1 MPFSMH
7 NRYLSWLFLG
17 AALALISLRA
27 QAPGSPIAGGAE
39 QVLAARVTGLV
50 QMTVGGQTSSVKTE
64 DRVPTSAKIVTAKDA
79 SIVLVFSN
87 GATTQLGS
95 DTELVIEEF
104 LQDPFASTVRMA
116 DLAEEP
122 SRSRT
127 RLALNRG
134 ELVGNV
140 KKLKHAE
147 GSSYTVVT
155 PVGAAGIRGTTFRI
169 VFRPVAV
176 GQAFGAIPQQTEF
189 SLVTLEGDVSFQQGP
204 LLPTAPVPGGG
215 GVAGR
220 PGISV
225 RTGQQIVLN
234 LTVSRNPAGQFSL
247 GNPPSISTAIPMAP
261 ATAGQMAQAVQN
273 MVAATTGRSFVPVA
287 TRPGAPATL
296 PGSNN
301 SEASATPSPS
311 SNAPGGPNLPPPK
324 SQSPGATA
332 NPSSSSTQGPG
343 AIPPPRVQPA
353 PRTTPLS
360 GER

>member
-1 MPFSMH
+1 MH

-17 AALALISLRA
+17 AVFALISLRA
-27 QAPGSPIAGGAE
+27 QSSGTTPLVGGAE
-39 QVLAARVTGLV
+39 QVRAVRVMGTV
-50 QMTVGGQTSSVKTE
+50 QMTIAALTTTVKE
-64 DRVPTSAKIVTAKDA
+64 DDRVPQAAKIVTGKDS

-104 LQDPFASTVRMA
+104 LQDPFAKIVRIA
-116 DLAEEP
+116 ELVEEP

-147 GSSYTVVT
+147 GSSYTIVT

-176 GQAFGAIPQQTEF
+176 GQAFGAIPQPVEF
-189 SLVTLEGDVSFQQGP
+189 SLTTLEGDVRFQP
-204 LLPTAPVPGGG
+204 VAPNAVAGGG
-215 GVAGR
+215 GFVGS
-220 PGISV
+220 PEVPV
-225 RTGQQIVLN
+225 RTGQEIVLN
-234 LTVSRNPAGQFSL
+234 LTVSRNPAGQLFL
-247 GNPPSISTAIPMAP
+247 GNPPRAPVAVPMGQAV
-261 ATAGQMAQAVQN
+261 AGQMAQAAQRLIS
-273 MVAATTGRSFVPVA
+273 ATTSTSFAPPQKPGPV
-287 TRPGAPATL
+287 
-296 PGSNN
+296 
-301 SEASATPSPS
+301 SA
-311 SNAPGGPNLPPPK
+311 
-324 SQSPGATA
+324 
-332 NPSSSSTQGPG
+332 
-343 AIPPPRVQPA
+343 PPRIQPA